1 MQAVALSAQGA
12 CYIMSF
18 FMYHPFTTQMESL
31 QRNEDTRVVN
41 DSFLLAARTSP
52 PVNLLP
58 CSSLFFNRIE
68 PTTFSSRIIMNY
80 NLDFRY
86 QETVSW
92 TAIWLPVNREVKD
105 FWYHETTWTAIWLP
119 VNRQV
124 KDFRYHETTS
134 IAIWLPANR
143 HVNCRRRIE
152 VWRNHHQVVQE
163 LVPFSMKGTAI
174 FYFFLLIEKYCQE
187 KEVWPIDFIV
197 DDL

>member
-52 PVNLLP
+52 PMNLLP

-86 QETVSW
+86 QETVS
-92 TAIWLPVNREVKD
+92 
-105 FWYHETTWTAIWLP
+105 
-119 VNRQV
+119 
-124 KDFRYHETTS
+124 
-134 IAIWLPANR
+134 
-143 HVNCRRRIE
+143 
-152 VWRNHHQVVQE
+152 
-163 LVPFSMKGTAI
+163 
-174 FYFFLLIEKYCQE
+174 
-187 KEVWPIDFIV
+187 
-197 DDL
+197 